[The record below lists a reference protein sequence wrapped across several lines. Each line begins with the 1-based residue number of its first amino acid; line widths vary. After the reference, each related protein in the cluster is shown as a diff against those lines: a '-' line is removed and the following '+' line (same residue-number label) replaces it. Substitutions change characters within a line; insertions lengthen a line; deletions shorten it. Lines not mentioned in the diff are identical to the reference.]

1 MLCRTNDSWVGVAD
15 PGAVC
20 ETGAALHSL
29 SRAASPWLYPCLAQY
44 SLLAAATTLAMWTR
58 CSQPSQVSREGC
70 SVVWRYRGLRVAG
83 AGHQGCP
90 GGQGAGLPEG
100 GAGL

>member
-1 MLCRTNDSWVGVAD
+1 MKLAELMLCRTNDSWVGVAD

-29 SRAASPWLYPCLAQY
+29 SRAASPWLFPCLAQY
-44 SLLAAATTLAMWTR
+44 SLLAAATTLAMWSR

-70 SVVWRYRGLRVAG
+70 SVVWRYRELT
-83 AGHQGCP
+83 
-90 GGQGAGLPEG
+90 
-100 GAGL
+100 